1 MKNLIKLKNIMI
13 ISLVII
19 CALTITIFITEAAG
33 DSAEIDLRIELEKAD
48 PERALLA
55 DLRVMLIEPGAPIGK
70 RIIKS
75 KKKKT
80 RSIWNVVELEFSELE
95 LAKIDD
101 YQLIVFQERDDL
113 FWHISGPLN
122 YNLIKDYDSLEMT
135 LNYLPSRTLSFKGE
149 QEIKFRDLD
158 QIVHLT
164 VAGNEYILFKEKTEA
179 GIEYLNPQVKAQI
192 KGREIIVEKGDQTFK
207 SKLIGLNEVDFSKH
221 KVIGGYK
228 MFDWGGWR
236 LDITDKNL
244 KLKFGKVTPYT
255 IYSPTLLAPI
265 SDFKEVINDDY
276 ILYEYDDSGY
286 DADLK
291 VKIVEKIYR
300 KPDSF
305 KTYPFTMYMDYNNSK
320 YEGGA
325 YLDKN

>member
-1 MKNLIKLKNIMI
+1 MKKLIKLKNIMI

-19 CALTITIFITEAAG
+19 CALIITMIRTEAVG
-33 DSAEIDLRIELEKAD
+33 DSAKIDLRIELEKAD

-55 DLRVMLIEPGAPIGK
+55 DLRVMLIEPGAPIGE

-75 KKKKT
+75 TKKKT

-113 FWHISGPLN
+113 FWHISGFLT
-122 YNLIKDYDSLEMT
+122 YDLIKDYDSLDMT
-135 LNYLPSRTLSFKGE
+135 LYYHPSRTLSFKGE

-158 QIVHLT
+158 QIVHLA
-164 VAGNEYILFKEKTEA
+164 VAENEYILFKEKTES
-179 GIEYLNPQVKAQI
+179 GIVYRNPQIKAQI

-207 SKLIGLNEVDFSKH
+207 SKLIGLDQVDFSKYE
-221 KVIGGYK
+221 VIGGYK

-236 LDITDKNL
+236 VSITDDLLSL
-244 KLKFGKVTPYT
+244 KMGKVTPYR
-255 IYSPTLLAPI
+255 IYAPTQRSPI
-265 SDFKEVINDDY
+265 SQFKEVINDDY
-276 ILYEYDDSGY
+276 ILYEYNDSGY
-286 DADLK
+286 DGDLK
-291 VKIVEKIYR
+291 IKIVEKVYQE
-300 KPDSF
+300 PDSF
-305 KTYPFTMYMDYNNSK
+305 KIYPFTMYMDYYDSK

-325 YLDKN
+325 YLKLK